1 MSMTDRKRKI
11 GYRLKILKLSSF
23 ALLSLM
29 PWSRCF
35 SMSGLFTLIGIVIFI
50 SGVTEEA
57 GNKPKSTMDELKFN
71 YQYGPSFAMTISSF
85 MASEL
90 TGVLSVYLYMVQ
102 SGYIERRL
110 KSSLGATG
118 VFRRRLNSSR
128 GETSRDRSTPPSPSE
143 ANSCATYRR
152 VTETLKGTRRP
163 KTTSD
168 EGLTLSLISKRNGGR
183 APLRSARNNTSE
195 QRKIKRVAVAQRRTT
210 VV

>member
-1 MSMTDRKRKI
+1 
-11 GYRLKILKLSSF
+11 
-23 ALLSLM
+23 
-29 PWSRCF
+29 
-35 SMSGLFTLIGIVIFI
+35 MSGLFTLIGIVIFI

-168 EGLTLSLISKRNGGR
+168 EGLTLSLISKRNDGR